1 MKNTTV
7 AVTIEGLLEQ
17 LPAYY
22 SITDK
27 ELIQRAYYL
36 AEEAHR
42 PQKRASGE
50 PYVMHCLAV
59 ASILA
64 ELQVPSAVVAAGL
77 LHDTVEDTE
86 IGLADL
92 QRDFGGEITNL
103 VDGVTKLTNLPRVS
117 KQERHFSE
125 VNEPETEAS
134 QNTSDIASREQVN
147 DEEDYPKPTL
157 LGRTPDMASET
168 LRKTFLAMDDDIR
181 VVLIKLADRL
191 HNMRTL
197 GFMPDHKRK
206 RIAKQTLE
214 IFAPLANRM
223 GIWQI
228 KWELEDLSFRHTEP
242 EKYKEI
248 ASHLDSRREIREK
261 QIKSMVIGL
270 EKMLAREGIKAK
282 IFGRPKHIYSIYRK
296 MMSRNKPFEMVR
308 DVRAIR
314 VLVPSVPDCYSTLGL
329 IHTHWRPLPNEFDD
343 YIAAP
348 KENYYQSL
356 HTAVIHDD
364 GRPLEIQI
372 RTEEMHENAE
382 YGIASHWRYKEGGS
396 GQSSSYNKRID
407 DIRRMMEWRTD
418 VDDATE
424 FVESMK
430 TDVFQDRV
438 YIFTPNGDI
447 IDLPAGSTPIDFAYH
462 IHTDVGHRCRGA
474 KVNGKLVP
482 LSYELKTGEQ
492 VSILTAKRGGPSRDW
507 LNANLGLVK
516 TQRAKSKMRV
526 WFRKQDRSQNISY
539 GRTMLEKELQ
549 RVGVKEKT
557 NFEKLAREIGFK
569 SIEDLSLALGHGDI
583 SINAIIPQLP
593 EEEQQEEKEFI
604 PSTSKDTSD
613 ATGAVNVVGIKGLLT
628 NVAKCCNPTAGDE
641 IIGYITRGRGASIH
655 RSDCPNILRTNDR
668 ERLVKVSWGSQERTY
683 PVPIHVTA
691 FDRSGLFGDISHV
704 LSNDG
709 VNIIDANVKVDK
721 GIAEIRLVIEVID
734 IKELSRLLARIEN
747 IPNVLE
753 AQRNQPGYK
762 KELRTTRKS

>member
-1 MKNTTV
+1 MKSTSV
-7 AVTIEGLLEQ
+7 AITIEGLLKQ
-17 LPAYY
+17 LPEYY
-22 SITDK
+22 NPADK
-27 ELIQRAYYL
+27 ELIQRAYHV

-42 PQKRASGE
+42 PQKRASGK
-50 PYVMHCLAV
+50 PYVTHCLAV

-64 ELQVPSAVVAAGL
+64 ELQVPPAAVAAGL

-86 IGLADL
+86 ITLADL

-117 KQERHFSE
+117 RDDQHAVVSDADLKES
-125 VNEPETEAS
+125 S
-134 QNTSDIASREQVN
+134 QIQRGA
-147 DEEDYPKPTL
+147 EEFYPKPAL
-157 LGRTPDMASET
+157 LGRSPDMASET
-168 LRKTFLAMDDDIR
+168 LRKTFLAMDNDIR

-197 GFMPDHKRK
+197 GSMPEHKRK

-228 KWELEDLSFRHTEP
+228 KWELEDLSFRHTNP
-242 EKYKEI
+242 EEYKEI
-248 ASHLDSRREIREK
+248 ASHLTSRRKLREEEVK
-261 QIKSMVIGL
+261 AMVVEL
-270 EKMLAREGIKAK
+270 EKMLINEGIEAK
-282 IFGRPKHIYSIYRK
+282 ISGRPKHIYSIYHK
-296 MMSRNKPFEMVR
+296 MMSKNKPFEMVR
-308 DVRAIR
+308 DVRAVR
-314 VLVPSVPDCYSTLGL
+314 LLVPDVPACYSALGL
-329 IHTHWRPLPNEFDD
+329 IHTRWRPLPNEFDD

-348 KENYYQSL
+348 KENFYQSL
-356 HTAVIHDD
+356 HTAVIHND

-396 GQSSSYNKRID
+396 GQNSSYNQRID
-407 DIRRMMEWRTD
+407 GIRRMMEWRTD
-418 VDDATE
+418 VEDATE

-430 TDVFQDRV
+430 TDVFQNRV

-474 KVNGKLVP
+474 KVNGKLVS

-492 VSILTAKRGGPSRDW
+492 VQILTAKRGGPSRDW

-526 WFRKQDRSQNISY
+526 WFRKQDRTQNIAQ
-539 GRTMLEKELQ
+539 GRSMLEKELQ
-549 RVGVKEKT
+549 RVGIRDKT
-557 NFEKLAREIGFK
+557 NFEKLAREIGYR
-569 SIEDLSLALGHGDI
+569 SIEDLSLALGYGDI

-593 EEEQQEEKEFI
+593 KDEQETEELL
-604 PSTSKDTSD
+604 PSTRPPDSSAEATD
-613 ATGAVNVVGIKGLLT
+613 AINVVGLKGLLT
-628 NVAKCCNPTAGDE
+628 NIARCCNPTSGDE

-655 RSDCPNILRTNDR
+655 RSDCPNILRTRDR
-668 ERLVKVSWGSQERTY
+668 ERLVKVAWGSLARTY
-683 PVPIHVTA
+683 PVPIHVSA
-691 FDRSGLFGDISHV
+691 FDRSGLFGDITNI
-704 LSNDG
+704 LSNAG
-709 VNIIDANVKVDK
+709 INIIDATVKARK
-721 GIAEIRLVIEVID
+721 GIADIHLVIEVSD

-747 IPNVLE
+747 LPNVLE
-753 AQRNQPGYK
+753 AQRDKPG
-762 KELRTTRKS
+762 

>member
-7 AVTIEGLLEQ
+7 AVTIEGLLNQ
-17 LPAYY
+17 LPEYY
-22 SITDK
+22 SPTDK
-27 ELIQRAYYL
+27 ELIQRAYYM

-50 PYVMHCLAV
+50 AYVIHCLAV

-64 ELQVPSAVVAAGL
+64 ELQIPPAAVAAGL

-86 IGLADL
+86 ITLADL

-117 KQERHFSE
+117 RDDQHE
-125 VNEPETEAS
+125 VIYDADSLEAS
-134 QNTSDIASREQVN
+134 QTESEA
-147 DEEDYPKPTL
+147 EDYPKPSL
-157 LGRTPDMASET
+157 LGRNPDMASET

-223 GIWQI
+223 GIWQV
-228 KWELEDLSFRHTEP
+228 KWELEDLSFRYTEP

-248 ASHLDSRREIREK
+248 DSHIASSREIREK
-261 QIKSMVIGL
+261 RIRNMVAEL
-270 EKMLAREGIKAK
+270 EKMLTNEGIEAK
-282 IFGRPKHIYSIYRK
+282 VFGRPKHIYSIYRK
-296 MMSRNKPFEMVR
+296 MMSKNKPFEMVR
-308 DVRAIR
+308 DIRAVR
-314 VLVPSVPDCYSTLGL
+314 VLVPDIPSCYSTLGL
-329 IHTHWRPLPNEFDD
+329 IHTHWRPIPNEFDD

-348 KENYYQSL
+348 KDNHYQSL
-356 HTAVIHDD
+356 HTAVIHED

-372 RTEEMHENAE
+372 RTEEMHNNAE

-396 GQSSSYNKRID
+396 GQSSSYNQRID
-407 DIRRMMEWRTD
+407 DIRRMMEWQTD

-474 KVNGKLVP
+474 KVNGKLVS

-516 TQRAKSKMRV
+516 TQRAKSKMRL
-526 WFRKQDRSQNISY
+526 WFRQQNREQNIIQ
-539 GRTMLEKELQ
+539 GRTLLEKELQ

-557 NFEKLAREIGFK
+557 NFEKLARELGFRTV
-569 SIEDLSLALGHGDI
+569 EDLSLALGHGDL

-593 EEEQQEEKEFI
+593 DDEQETEELL
-604 PSTSKDTSD
+604 PSIKSPDSSSESTD
-613 ATGAVNVVGIKGLLT
+613 AIKVVGLKGLLT
-628 NVAKCCNPTAGDE
+628 NVAKCCNPTSGDE
-641 IIGYITRGRGASIH
+641 IVGYITRGRGASIH
-655 RSDCPNILRTNDR
+655 RSDCPNILRTQDR
-668 ERLVKVSWGSQERTY
+668 ERLVKVSWGSFERTY
-683 PVPIHVTA
+683 PVPIRVTA
-691 FDRSGLFGDISHV
+691 FDRSGLFGDITYV

-709 VNIIDANVKVDK
+709 VNMIDANVKVDK
-721 GIAEIRLVIEVID
+721 GIANISLVIEVSD
-734 IKELSRLLARIEN
+734 IKELSRLLSRIEN
-747 IPNVLE
+747 IPNVLQ
-753 AQRNQPGYK
+753 AQRHNPG
-762 KELRTTRKS
+762 

>member
-7 AVTIEGLLEQ
+7 AVTIEGLLKQ
-17 LPAYY
+17 LPEYY
-22 SITDK
+22 RPSDK

-36 AEEAHR
+36 AKKVHR

-64 ELQVPSAVVAAGL
+64 ELQVPPAVVAAGL

-86 IGLADL
+86 VTLADL

-125 VNEPETEAS
+125 TKDPETEAS
-134 QNTSDIASREQVN
+134 QNTSADVSREKIN
-147 DEEDYPKPTL
+147 DDEDYPKPTL

-248 ASHLDSRREIREK
+248 ASHLDSRREIRER
-261 QIKSMVIGL
+261 QIKSIVIGL
-270 EKMLAREGIKAK
+270 EKILAREGIKAK
-282 IFGRPKHIYSIYRK
+282 VFGRPKHIYSIYRK
-296 MMSRNKPFEMVR
+296 MMSKNKPFEMVR
-308 DVRAIR
+308 DVRAVR

-364 GRPLEIQI
+364 GRPIEIQI
-372 RTEEMHENAE
+372 RTEEMHESAE

-396 GQSSSYNKRID
+396 SQSSSYNQRID

-418 VDDATE
+418 VEDATE

-526 WFRKQDRSQNISY
+526 WFRKQNREQNIIQ
-539 GRTMLEKELQ
+539 GRTLLEKELQ
-549 RVGVKEKT
+549 RIGVKEKT
-557 NFEKLAREIGFK
+557 NFEKLAREMGYR
-569 SIEDLSLALGHGDI
+569 SVEDLSLALGHGDL

-593 EEEQQEEKEFI
+593 DDEQETEELL
-604 PSTSKDTSD
+604 PSTKSPVSGTEATD
-613 ATGAVNVVGIKGLLT
+613 AIKVVGLKGLLT
-628 NVAKCCNPTAGDE
+628 HVAKCCNPTPGDE
-641 IIGYITRGRGASIH
+641 IVGYITRGRGASIH

-753 AQRNQPGYK
+753 AQRNLPGYK
-762 KELRTTRKS
+762 KTS